1 MKRHP
6 SPECIGSCHEGGR
19 GKPPADPYGYVKE
32 GHGHVADGG
41 EVVKIGA
48 LISLLRRPVATSA
61 HAFPKTP
68 PAPPG
73 SRAEGRSR

>member
-1 MKRHP
+1 MAGDTRR
-6 SPECIGSCHEGGR
+6 GR
-19 GKPPADPYGYVKE
+19 EFMNLVIQLTPKSHN

-41 EVVKIGA
+41 DAVKIGA
-48 LISLLRRPVATSA
+48 LISPLRRPVATSA

-68 PAPPG
+68 SAPPG